1 MNGTRAK
8 LIPCWCSPT
17 ELDSACGQ
25 FDGNSPAD
33 QGEAHVTVVD
43 GRAPDDQGFG
53 MPSSRVPSRIAK
65 GAPLGT
71 PTCRAIAAAQP
82 RKGRRSVEQRGPE
95 SEAFGGGVEVA
106 LVRRGFGGLDPH
118 QHEGGAVAF
127 ADQP

>member
-8 LIPCWCSPT
+8 LIPCWRSPT

-43 GRAPDDQGFG
+43 ERVPDDQGFG
-53 MPSSRVPSRIAK
+53 DAVQQGTKPDCDGSVLGHADVPGHRGCA
-65 GAPLGT
+65 T
-71 PTCRAIAAAQP
+71 AQ
-82 RKGRRSVEQRGPE
+82 GRRSVEQRGPE